1 MSELI
6 KLGGLWVNKDKNG
19 KSYLAGKLSANVRI
33 LVFKNEYRSAE
44 NQPAYVMYLAPVEQP
59 DATARTT
66 PADEFLDDQFE
77 APTDM
82 EDQEPAPAPQNP
94 PARRLAPAPSRPTQP
109 MTTPAPAAQ
118 GARPR
123 ATGQMAPSSRP
134 ASRPAPPPQDDFN
147 DLEDPFSE

>member
-59 DATARTT
+59 DAARPTA
-66 PADEFLDDQFE
+66 PDEFLDAEFE

-82 EDQEPAPAPQNP
+82 EEPAPAP
-94 PARRLAPAPSRPTQP
+94 PARRPAPAPSRSTQP

-134 ASRPAPPPQDDFN
+134 TSRPAPPPQDDFN